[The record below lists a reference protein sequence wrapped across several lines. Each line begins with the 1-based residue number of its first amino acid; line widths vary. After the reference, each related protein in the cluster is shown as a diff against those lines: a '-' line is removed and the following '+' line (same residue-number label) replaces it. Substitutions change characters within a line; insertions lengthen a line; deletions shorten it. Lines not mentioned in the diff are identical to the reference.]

1 MKELTYKKVVER
13 LEGYTEKKDYIEIQL
28 GKKLVVE
35 LYKDGQGPIEIP
47 LADILELGL
56 RAYEAQNKLNLGAT
70 ANYVGGVR
78 Q

>member
-13 LEGYTEKKDYIEIQL
+13 LEGYTEKKEYIEIQL

-35 LYKDGQGPIEIP
+35 VYKDGQGAIEIP
-47 LADILELGL
+47 LADIIELGI
-56 RAYEAQNKLNLGAT
+56 RAYENQNKLNLSPT

>member
-13 LEGYTEKKDYIEIQL
+13 LEGYTEKKEYIEIQL

-35 LYKDGQGPIEIP
+35 LYKDGQGLVEIP

-56 RAYEAQNKLNLGAT
+56 RAYESQNKLTLGPT